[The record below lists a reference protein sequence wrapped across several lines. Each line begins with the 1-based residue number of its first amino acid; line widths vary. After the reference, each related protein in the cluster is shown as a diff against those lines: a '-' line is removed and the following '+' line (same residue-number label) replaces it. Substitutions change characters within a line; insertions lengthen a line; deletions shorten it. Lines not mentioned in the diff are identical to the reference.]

1 MRFLCG
7 NCKAKYQLPDEKVA
21 GRTLRMNCRQ
31 CKSPIIIRGDG
42 ASMTLPPSGAS
53 IAAPAPLE
61 SMRASAPS
69 AVGVPR
75 ASMGAPAPLGVPR
88 VSVAMPAPLGV
99 LRGSLAAPPPPP
111 PLAAPPPLALPSL
124 ADAWHVGIHDVPV
137 GPMSRDEVARKIAL
151 GAIGAESLA
160 WCEGM
165 GDWMPVRHIPELAS
179 LLGSRMPPPPE
190 PPKAPP
196 LPVHSGRRS
205 GDPVTFA
212 TPAVGAA
219 PMPAAW
225 SVAPP
230 EPRASQVFP
239 TAPPAES
246 QVPPAPVA
254 QSWGRMFAMAG
265 GLAFLMTATA
275 IFGVKYL
282 RSGETPPVAP
292 AAVPATA
299 TATAAPAPAAPAVLA
314 PPSRVSADLQ
324 LDVGGAEA
332 VEPAVEPEASEAA
345 AQRGKRAASGS
356 ATTGAKPGAP
366 AKPLTA
372 EQKEMLARMGG
383 GLDSNPTLLN
393 APPAARGSTSS
404 GGGTGSLTAAQ
415 LNQVRLRG
423 QENLKRCYETALRS
437 AGGSQETMRMDI
449 EVTISPSGNVTE
461 VKVSGNG
468 LPGMDTCLTRT
479 VRMWRFPSSGETTQT
494 KFPVVFQPGG

>member
-31 CKSPIIIRGDG
+31 CKSPIIIRGEG
-42 ASMTLPPSGAS
+42 ATMSLPPAGAS
-53 IAAPAPLE
+53 IAAPAPME
-61 SMRASAPS
+61 SLRASAPS
-69 AVGVPR
+69 AIGVTR
-75 ASMGAPAPLGVPR
+75 TSMSAPAPLGVPR
-88 VSVAMPAPLGV
+88 ASMPAPLGV
-99 LRGSLAAPPPPP
+99 LRASVAAPPPPP
-111 PLAAPPPLALPSL
+111 PLAAPPPLAMPSL

-151 GAIGAESLA
+151 GAVGAESLA

-165 GDWMPVRHIPELAS
+165 GDWMPVRQIPELAA

-196 LPVHSGRRS
+196 LPVHPTRRS
-205 GDPVTFA
+205 SDQVSF
-212 TPAVGAA
+212 PA
-219 PMPAAW
+219 

-239 TAPPAES
+239 TAPIAES
-246 QVPPAPVA
+246 QVPPVPVA

-275 IFGVKYL
+275 IFGAKYL

-292 AAVPATA
+292 AALPAPPTPA
-299 TATAAPAPAAPAVLA
+299 PVAPVAAPVPE
-314 PPSRVSADLQ
+314 PPSRASADLQ
-324 LDVGGAEA
+324 LEVGGAQA
-332 VEPAVEPEASEAA
+332 VEAAEEPEAPEAA
-345 AQRGKRAASGS
+345 GPRVVRAPSAS
-356 ATTGAKPGAP
+356 ATAGPRQGTAP
-366 AKPLTA
+366 RPLTA

-393 APPAARGSTSS
+393 APAAARGAASA
-404 GGGTGSLTAAQ
+404 GGATGSLTAAQ

-437 AGGSQETMRMDI
+437 AGGSQDTMRMDI